1 MNKPLFALVT
11 LAVPLA
17 VGAQS
22 LFFAPGNLAV
32 LRVGDSSQGLT
43 NSGNTV
49 YIDQFTPGGTLVN
62 TVAIPDSG
70 SSDLLISGTA
80 GSEGGLARSL
90 DRSALARA
98 GYHADRRAVSGSLA
112 NQTGAAVPR
121 GIATVNSQGSYTLFQ
136 TRTTVY
142 SGNNIHGAASDGTN
156 DFWTAGTPNG
166 TYWFNPPLAPV
177 DVADG
182 FDAAFATVG
191 FPLAAVSLT
200 SAQACRE
207 ICAATAWVA

>member
-1 MNKPLFALVT
+1 MNKFLSALGALAMPLTIA
-11 LAVPLA
+11 
-17 VGAQS
+17 AQS
-22 LFFAPGNLAV
+22 PFFTPGNLAV
-32 LRVGDSSQGLT
+32 LRVGDSSQALT

-49 YIDQFTPGGTLVN
+49 YIDQFTPRGTLVSSLA
-62 TVAIPDSG
+62 VPDSG
-70 SSDLLISGTA
+70 QSALLISGTA

-90 DRSALARA
+90 DRSALALA
-98 GYHADRRAVSGSLA
+98 GYHVDRGTVSGSLA

-121 GIATVNSQGSYTLFQ
+121 AIATVSSQGSCALVQ
-136 TRTTVY
+136 TSTTVY
-142 SGNNIHGAASDGTN
+142 SGNNIRGAASDGTN
-156 DFWTAGTPNG
+156 NFWTAGTPNG